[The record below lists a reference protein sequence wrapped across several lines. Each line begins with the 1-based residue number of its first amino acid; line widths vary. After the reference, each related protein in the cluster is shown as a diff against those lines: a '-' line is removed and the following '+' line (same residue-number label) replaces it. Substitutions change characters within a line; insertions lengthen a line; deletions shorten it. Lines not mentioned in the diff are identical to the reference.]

1 MHTGVISFCDRISY
15 NIKSSD
21 VKDVI
26 LHDLNARFNVKIL
39 QKHWHRLDVNNKDHL
54 QRSPHWMMLRSN
66 GNPYYMYLTRY
77 EDVNQIMFID
87 KKVHPGYEK
96 PRIILIR
103 GQFHDDLFDNT
114 LLEGEMVKDKHG
126 QWIFLINDLIGY
138 RNSFLQQEAL
148 PKRINRVY
156 EMLKQG
162 YRMDPLMDVC
172 QFHVKKFF
180 PCIQSEWE
188 SVLNLVEKL
197 PYTNRGLY
205 FWPFYLKFKPKLVN
219 FDDTLIQT
227 VSRKVKDDPM
237 FRESTVLPP
246 PPPLPKLTGKP
257 AREQS
262 PRLVEAQSQHRVTT
276 ATSVM
281 ATAHGSN
288 NKVLTLRKT
297 ENPDVYDVFEND
309 QSTNSKIKVGQAHIP
324 SLQASKRLRLRFKD
338 VTVAQLIP
346 YECEFNET
354 FQKWTPIKE
363 A

>member
-1 MHTGVISFCDRISY
+1 
-15 NIKSSD
+15 
-21 VKDVI
+21 
-26 LHDLNARFNVKIL
+26 
-39 QKHWHRLDVNNKDHL
+39 
-54 QRSPHWMMLRSN
+54 
-66 GNPYYMYLTRY
+66 MYLTRY

-188 SVLNLVEKL
+188 
-197 PYTNRGLY
+197 T
-205 FWPFYLKFKPKLVN
+205 
-219 FDDTLIQT
+219 
-227 VSRKVKDDPM
+227 
-237 FRESTVLPP
+237 
-246 PPPLPKLTGKP
+246 
-257 AREQS
+257 
-262 PRLVEAQSQHRVTT
+262 
-276 ATSVM
+276 
-281 ATAHGSN
+281 
-288 NKVLTLRKT
+288 
-297 ENPDVYDVFEND
+297 
-309 QSTNSKIKVGQAHIP
+309 
-324 SLQASKRLRLRFKD
+324 
-338 VTVAQLIP
+338 
-346 YECEFNET
+346 C
-354 FQKWTPIKE
+354 
-363 A
+363 